1 STPYASGAP
10 VAPVRRGSRNVS
22 ADGRRSGRRPHA
34 GPLCRPPRNSRAIP
48 AHGAPGC
55 ASSVEPMT
63 VQGRHLALSGP
74 AVRPVGAAVI
84 TLRHRP
90 GFNATARTAR
100 LEDSL
105 QVVARRHADLSARIN
120 NKLAP
125 GPLSQ
130 LGESLGLRTPT
141 DNEIERVQVPRP

>member
-1 STPYASGAP
+1 
-10 VAPVRRGSRNVS
+10 
-22 ADGRRSGRRPHA
+22 
-34 GPLCRPPRNSRAIP
+34 
-48 AHGAPGC
+48 
-55 ASSVEPMT
+55 MT
-63 VQGRHLALSGP
+63 VKGRHLVVVWI
-74 AVRPVGAAVI
+74 AVFLVVAAVI
-84 TLRHRP
+84 TLRDRA
-90 GFNATARTAR
+90 GFNTTARIAQ

-105 QVVARRHADLSARIN
+105 QVVARQHADFSARIN